1 MTLMTSSEIKH
12 TLESM
17 VVLVDTREQDTPSL
31 RRRLEG
37 LSCPFE
43 REKLESG
50 DYSCRFFLPDGAAH
64 RLNVAVERKMNLD
77 ELCSCFTRGRPRFA
91 REFERARESGTKL
104 HLLIECGSW
113 DHALSGK
120 YRSRF
125 NPEALSASMLAW
137 SARFQSGIFF
147 CKPENTGKL
156 IFKIL
161 RYELKE
167 QLEGGKF
174 DSA

>member
-1 MTLMTSSEIKH
+1 MTPFEIKH

-17 VVLVDTREQDTPSL
+17 VVLVDTREQDTPAL
-31 RRRLEG
+31 HRRLEG

-50 DYSCRFFLPDGAAH
+50 DYSCRFILPDGTAH
-64 RLNVAVERKMNLD
+64 RLNVAVERKMSLD
-77 ELCSCFTRGRPRFA
+77 ELCSCFTRGRPCFA
-91 REFERARESGTKL
+91 REFYRAKLAGMKL

-125 NPEALSASMLAW
+125 SPEALSASMLAW

-174 DSA
+174 DNA